1 MNSLKLILSNPA
13 YFAPAW
19 VFASLNIVTGT
30 WVLYL
35 PHIKVKFGLD
45 DAQVGLAL
53 FCIALG
59 ILIAIPFVPLINKKM
74 GEGQSTRLGI
84 ILFAIA
90 FNFPFLASSYT
101 LLCAYLFLVGLL
113 TGFTDVSMNAL
124 VATIENKNK
133 KAFMSAAH
141 GFFSLGGFVGAG
153 IGIILISLLD
163 NPSIHMAIISIIV
176 VGINLFISRD
186 YHHVKDIKFI
196 EKKEKR
202 HYRSI
207 RPFIG
212 LSLVAFIIMISE
224 GAVEHWSNLFLFDI
238 VKVSESKA
246 GLGFIAFSLC
256 MTLGRLLGDGL
267 SEKVGTIPLIS
278 YGCLLSAA
286 AGLLIMSAQLVS
298 SIIGFGIFG
307 LGLSVIIPEIYR
319 LAGQTKGVPTSVGIS
334 IVSGIGFTGFMIGP
348 VLLGFISSLS
358 SLVWSF
364 GFLSI
369 AILLAFVINTIILT
383 RIYR

>member
-1 MNSLKLILSNPA
+1 MLRNGRFLIEETITGLTP
-13 YFAPAW
+13 Y
-19 VFASLNIVTGT
+19 ASR
-30 WVLYL
+30 
-35 PHIKVKFGLD
+35 F
-45 DAQVGLAL
+45 
-53 FCIALG
+53 
-59 ILIAIPFVPLINKKM
+59 LIRH
-74 GEGQSTRLGI
+74 QSVE
-84 ILFAIA
+84 A
-90 FNFPFLASSYT
+90 
-101 LLCAYLFLVGLL
+101 
-113 TGFTDVSMNAL
+113 
-124 VATIENKNK
+124 
-133 KAFMSAAH
+133 
-141 GFFSLGGFVGAG
+141 
-153 IGIILISLLD
+153 
-163 NPSIHMAIISIIV
+163 
-176 VGINLFISRD
+176 
-186 YHHVKDIKFI
+186 IKFI

-307 LGLSVIIPEIYR
+307 LF
-319 LAGQTKGVPTSVGIS
+319 GIS
-334 IVSGIGFTGFMIGP
+334 IAF
-348 VLLGFISSLS
+348 LKK
-358 SLVWSF
+358 SF
-364 GFLSI
+364 DSHCFS
-369 AILLAFVINTIILT
+369 
-383 RIYR
+383 